1 MSRFSAN
8 CPVSECEVD
17 FDNSI
22 GEHAFVVL
30 GVHKT
35 AVELISRNWDE
46 SMGSLELFKSSFGC
60 FIGARPV
67 LNGVWK
73 V

>member
-1 MSRFSAN
+1 M
-8 CPVSECEVD
+8 SECEVD

-35 AVELISRNWDE
+35 ALELVSGNWDE
-46 SMGSLELFKSSFGC
+46 SMGSLELFESSFGC
-60 FIGARPV
+60 VIGARPV
-67 LNGVWK
+67 LNGVRK